1 MSGPVINLL
10 NRLDAVKEN
19 GHGKWLAKCP
29 AHKDKRPSLSIREA
43 DSGAVLVKCWTG
55 CTVAEIAGAVG
66 LELSGLF
73 PPRESFTD
81 GKTTQRRERVIT
93 AADGLRLLD
102 FEADV
107 VCIAADRMARGGAL
121 DTETRDALNTARITI
136 RNVYRE
142 ALI

>member
-1 MSGPVINLL
+1 MNLL
-10 NRLDAVKEN
+10 NRLDGVKDN
-19 GHGKWLAKCP
+19 GRGKWLAKCP

-55 CTVAEIAGAVG
+55 CTTAEIVGAVG
-66 LELSGLF
+66 LDVSELF
-73 PPRESFTD
+73 PPREGFTE
-81 GKTTQRRERVIT
+81 GKAQHRERVIT

-107 VCIAADRMARGGAL
+107 ICIVADQLARGLAI
-121 DTETRDALNTARITI
+121 DSETREALTTARHTI

-142 ALI
+142 VLQ